1 MLAGLR
7 YDPVEDGGSHPRNS
21 PRRSGVTRYLFR
33 FVGVLPLPEP
43 ALVDRGSPVVAGTV
57 ELYQGQRFLVV
68 CVDETAD
75 PPTAVLRRV
84 RS

>member
-7 YDPVEDGGSHPRNS
+7 YDPVGDGGTHERQISSRA
-21 PRRSGVTRYLFR
+21 GVTRCRFR

-43 ALVDRGSPVVAGTV
+43 ALVDRDSPVVAGTV

-68 CVDETAD
+68 SVDEAEQ
-75 PPTAVLRRV
+75 PPVAVLRKV